1 MGNFFSDE
9 ASKSIIN
16 AISTQERQTYGE
28 LRVHVEDLCE
38 GDPLARALEVFEKLK
53 MGETQ
58 SKSGVLLYF
67 AVEDK
72 KVAILGDTGI
82 DMIVE
87 PSYWN
92 QIIESIIETIHQ
104 SDVPQGIIKGIELV
118 GEKLILHFPEGS
130 GQVNELSNEI
140 SYGKI

>member
-9 ASKSIIN
+9 ASKSIVS
-16 AISTQERQTYGE
+16 AISALEKQTFGE

-38 GDPLARALEVFEKLK
+38 GDPVVRALEVFEKLK
-53 MGETQ
+53 MHKTK

-67 AVEDK
+67 ATEDK
-72 KVAILGDTGI
+72 KVAILGDIGI

-92 QIIESIIETIHQ
+92 QVIETIIETIRQ
-104 SDVPQGIIKGIELV
+104 DDISRGILKGIELV
-118 GEKLILHFPEGS
+118 GEKLILHFPESS